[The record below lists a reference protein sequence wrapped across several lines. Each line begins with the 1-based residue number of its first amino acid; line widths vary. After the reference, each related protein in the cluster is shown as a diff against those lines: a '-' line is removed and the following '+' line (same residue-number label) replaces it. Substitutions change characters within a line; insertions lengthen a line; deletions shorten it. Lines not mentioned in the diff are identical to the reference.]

1 LALLVDEM
9 KATEF
14 MSDIA
19 KAITFKQRLFFAS
32 LGFLSLLFPGFVFV
46 TVLRAIAQAVKNN
59 TKDDAEFAAF
69 FSDLCES

>member
-1 LALLVDEM
+1 M

-14 MSDIA
+14 MSDMA
-19 KAITFKQRLFFAS
+19 KVITFKQRLFFAL

-46 TVLRAIAQAVKNN
+46 TILRAIAQAVKKF
-59 TKDDAEFAAF
+59 TKDDAEFVAF

>member
-1 LALLVDEM
+1 M

-19 KAITFKQRLFFAS
+19 KAITFKQRLFFAL

-46 TVLRAIAQAVKNN
+46 TILRAIAQAVKKF
-59 TKDDAEFAAF
+59 TKDDAEFVAF